1 MAIGEISSNH
11 LYTSQQNT
19 DTTNAY
25 QQQVEQDRA
34 AGVNKP
40 VESTS
45 QQNAGLQSSP
55 QNTTQEKENITR
67 TQSNTRPDDSE
78 KVSISAKANIEL
90 SEEETR
96 EVRALNIRDRE
107 VRSHEAAH
115 SAAAGVYAQGGP
127 TYTFQRGPDGQSY
140 ATGGEVKI
148 DTSAIPGD
156 PEATVRKAQQ
166 IKASALAPAE
176 PSSQDRSVAA
186 SATQLIAAARQAS
199 ATERLEAMNETRNEA
214 TTQSNAENRE
224 SQPASNA
231 YAEVARFK
239 DSPEANANA
248 LTSNIDQVI

>member
-34 AGVNKP
+34 TAAGVNKP
-40 VESTS
+40 VESTN
-45 QQNAGLQSSP
+45 QQNAGLQSSS

-67 TQSNTRPDDSE
+67 TQSNTKPDDSE
-78 KVSISAKANIEL
+78 KVSISANANIEL
-90 SEEETR
+90 SEEEMR

-115 SAAAGVYAQGGP
+115 SAAAGAYAQGGP
-127 TYTFQRGPDGQSY
+127 TYTFQRGPDGKSY

-176 PSSQDRSVAA
+176 PSPQDRSVAA

-199 ATERLEAMNETRNEA
+199 ATERLDAINETRDEA
-214 TTQSNAENRE
+214 TTQSNAENKE
-224 SQPASNA
+224 SQPASNT

-239 DSPEANANA
+239 DSPEANTVTN
-248 LTSNIDQVI
+248 NIDLVI